1 MSRQHPVRRYRPR
14 RCRADARRTP
24 LESARW
30 LETRYRAIVAT
41 EEAKGPGAD
50 AARVDAALK
59 AIAGLVRA
67 AAPYRHPR
75 IKPVGPT
82 YLDDLGRGLWRLGK
96 PRKSAVPPP
105 IRAASASE

>member
-1 MSRQHPVRRYRPR
+1 MTRQHPVRRYRPR
-14 RCRADARRTP
+14 RCRAAAQRTP

-30 LETRYRAIVAT
+30 LEARYRAIVAA

-75 IKPVGPT
+75 IKPVEPP
-82 YLDDLGRGLWRLGK
+82 K
-96 PRKSAVPPP
+96 PPRQIIEVRWAGEPERFPRPARNQGS
-105 IRAASASE
+105 

>member
-1 MSRQHPVRRYRPR
+1 MFRQHPVRRYRPR

-30 LETRYRAIVAT
+30 LEARYRAIVAA

-50 AARVDAALK
+50 AARIDAALK
-59 AIAGLVRA
+59 AIAGVVRA

-82 YLDDLGRGLWRLGK
+82 NIDDLGRGLWQLSKPKKLGR
-96 PRKSAVPPP
+96 PAPNQGGQR
-105 IRAASASE
+105 